1 MNDRE
6 VTQPAHAELSTLLS
20 LFMAQSMCYDSDTL
34 LRFVKRADLTL
45 PSLAVLSLTE
55 RHGALSIGEL
65 GTSLDYSLANASL
78 LVDKLVCQGF
88 VTRIEH
94 ASDRRHKLVQLTAK
108 GKALLA
114 ELRAARVD
122 TVTQQL
128 RLLPPDRLMRT
139 IELLRAITDEL
150 ALPAGQR
157 TAELVDAAAE

>member
-1 MNDRE
+1 MNDRGD
-6 VTQPAHAELSTLLS
+6 TLPAHAELSTLLS

-45 PSLAVLSLTE
+45 PLLAVLSLAE
-55 RHGALSIGEL
+55 RNGAISIGEL
-65 GTSLDYSLANASL
+65 GTRLDYSLANASL
-78 LVDKLVCQGF
+78 LVDKLVCQGC

-94 ASDRRHKLVQLTAK
+94 ASDRRHKLVHLTAK

-114 ELRAARVD
+114 ELRAARAD

-150 ALPAGQR
+150 SLPVGQR
-157 TAELVDAAAE
+157 TTELVDALAE